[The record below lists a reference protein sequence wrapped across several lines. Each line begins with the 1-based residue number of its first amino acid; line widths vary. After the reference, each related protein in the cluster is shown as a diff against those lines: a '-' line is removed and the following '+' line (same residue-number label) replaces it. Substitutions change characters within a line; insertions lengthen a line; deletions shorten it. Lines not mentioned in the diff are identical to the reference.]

1 MTIAVGDKL
10 PDVAL
15 QIMRTGE
22 RGPKT
27 VQTADV
33 LGRGK
38 VVLFGVPG
46 AFTPTCSDYHL
57 PGYVTRAGDLKARGV
72 DTIAC
77 VSVNDAFVMEAWGR
91 EHKVGSDIVMLGDGN
106 GEFTAAL
113 GLDSDL
119 SDFGLGS
126 RSKRYALVIEDGV
139 VTGVHVETKP
149 GLDVS
154 SAESV
159 MATL

>member
-1 MTIAVGDKL
+1 
-10 PDVAL
+10 
-15 QIMRTGE
+15 MRTGE

-27 VQTADV
+27 VQTAEI
-33 LGRGK
+33 LGHGK

-57 PGYVTRAGDLKARGV
+57 PGYVMRVEELRAKGV
-72 DTIAC
+72 ETIAC
-77 VSVNDAFVMEAWGR
+77 VAVNDAFVMEAWGR
-91 EHKVGSDIVMLGDGN
+91 EHKAGSDVLMIGDGN
-106 GEFTAAL
+106 GELTKAL
-113 GLDSDL
+113 GLDADM

-126 RSKRYALVIEDGV
+126 RSKRYAAVITDGV
-139 VTGVHVETKP
+139 LTAIFVETKP

-159 MATL
+159 LAAL